1 MQIKRTDNKVK
12 VCFITV
18 FDIQKGNVKASPTM
32 LNDDDDD
39 DDNNDKHIFKKTSF
53 NRWLT

>member
-1 MQIKRTDNKVK
+1 MQIKKTDNTVK

-18 FDIQKGNVKASPTM
+18 FDIQKGNVKGSPTM
-32 LNDDDDD
+32 LNDDD

>member
-1 MQIKRTDNKVK
+1 MQIKKTDNKVK

-39 DDNNDKHIFKKTSF
+39 DNNDKHIFKKTSF

>member
-1 MQIKRTDNKVK
+1 MQTKKTDSKVK
-12 VCFITV
+12 MCFITV

-32 LNDDDDD
+32 LNDD
-39 DDNNDKHIFKKTSF
+39 NNDKHIFKKTNF

>member
-1 MQIKRTDNKVK
+1 
-12 VCFITV
+12 V

-39 DDNNDKHIFKKTSF
+39 DNNDKHIFKKTSF